1 MRRPRGLFAAS
12 DYRKNG
18 RLGPLNAAG
27 FSRVVAGMSFFLSCW
42 FWFARRA
49 RRRAT
54 GRSDS
59 AGRAVR
65 DRSAAEGASRGRNE
79 QREAQRPPGRGVSG
93 AGTGAPGRN
102 GRRRQRGTRSGGA
115 MPAASV
121 QAFQR
126 DGGSVTARL
135 SKRSRAARSLAS
147 ARPCG
152 PGRRERSDRSR
163 RATNGSGIADP
174 PRGTKRSDCRVRAA
188 VEASPAPCRA
198 QRRAGADSAGADVTE
213 RSAAKWRNDGDGAGW
228 RSAVSCG
235 PLHRTH
241 RRPARPLPTG
251 RSASGGGSR
260 ARDRSESA
268 QSWRETCRLDLHLVF
283 RFRQGLKAGSS
294 LN

>member
-1 MRRPRGLFAAS
+1 LIALGLGERNEAAQRPGGS
-12 DYRKNG
+12 
-18 RLGPLNAAG
+18 
-27 FSRVVAGMSFFLSCW
+27 
-42 FWFARRA
+42 
-49 RRRAT
+49 RRR
-54 GRSDS
+54 
-59 AGRAVR
+59 
-65 DRSAAEGASRGRNE
+65 RSAAEPTPRGVGARSVSD
-79 QREAQRPPGRGVSG
+79 AQRPQGRGVSG
-93 AGTGAPGRN
+93 AGTGAPSPERSA
-102 GRRRQRGTRSGGA
+102 TRSGTA
-115 MPAASV
+115 FKRWSAAAASV

-213 RSAAKWRNDGDGAGW
+213 RSAAEWRNDGDGAGW

-241 RRPARPLPTG
+241 RRPARPLPHRTERFAVE
-251 RSASGGGSR
+251 RSEADGESEATDAAEEDSR
-260 ARDRSESA
+260 ARDIANAMARDVPHGSRSVVSA
-268 QSWRETCRLDLHLVF
+268 SEPLVISLLVARHRTFAARRRLD
-283 RFRQGLKAGSS
+283 
-294 LN
+294 